1 MVMTFL
7 EVMHSE
13 TLLVLPAFPL
23 TVYLT
28 EEKRTL
34 LSHFKNDLD
43 EGRLQDRIKFSW

>member
-13 TLLVLPAFPL
+13 TLGVTCIQFNCLFE
-23 TVYLT
+23 T

-34 LSHFKNDLD
+34 HSHVKNDPD
-43 EGRLQDRIKFSW
+43 EGTLQDRIKFSW